1 MSPTVRCSAHT
12 RAVAVAVARFGAIA
26 TDALIERLPAREDR
40 DASAPLFTDV
50 TAARLRTAITRACRN
65 AGVPSFSP
73 HDLRHR
79 RISLMH
85 VQGVSWAEIGAKV
98 GQRNIAITA
107 NRYTHV
113 MVDYREVDR
122 QNLLERVRAVSSSVT
137 LSDLELR

>member
-1 MSPTVRCSAHT
+1 
-12 RAVAVAVARFGAIA
+12 
-26 TDALIERLPAREDR
+26 
-40 DASAPLFTDV
+40 
-50 TAARLRTAITRACRN
+50 
-65 AGVPSFSP
+65 
-73 HDLRHR
+73 
-79 RISLMH
+79 MH